1 MKKRQFIVVLITT
14 LVSVIFLSTVWEFWL
29 EGFISGIFFDDHE
42 AEPLNVRLEYIISIT
57 IFVILSLIFPAI
69 AGFKLIE
76 NDEKMQEKIKRLS
89 EEDYLTKLYNRRK
102 IHEIIETESKRSRR
116 YKSAFAVLL
125 LDIENFKNIND
136 TYGHKAG
143 DLILRELGRVLHENV
158 RKSDIACRFGGEEF
172 LLVLLDSPLQ
182 ASRQHIERIC
192 TYVKELQIRYGEQ
205 LLGTMTLSAGLV
217 EVPDND
223 LMTVDDLLRAA
234 DEALYAAKRAGRDRI
249 VAFSD
254 LPKK

>member
-14 LVSVIFLSTVWEFWL
+14 LVSVIFLSTIWEFCL
-29 EGFISGIFFDDHE
+29 EGFISGIFSDGHE

-102 IHEIIETESKRSRR
+102 IHEIIETEIKRSRR

-125 LDIENFKNIND
+125 LDIDNFKNIND
-136 TYGHKAG
+136 TYGHNTG
-143 DLILRELGRVLHENV
+143 DKVLVQFSDIIRHTIRE
-158 RKSDIACRFGGEEF
+158 SDIASRWGGEEF
-172 LLVLLDSPLQ
+172 LV
-182 ASRQHIERIC
+182 IC
-192 TYVKELQIRYGEQ
+192 PETTTEGAMSLAEKIRYNIENGSFEE
-205 LLGTMTLSAGLV
+205 AGNV
-217 EVPDND
+217 TASVGVAGAQHGDNVKS
-223 LMTVDDLLRAA
+223 LIFRA
-234 DEALYAAKRAGRDRI
+234 DQALYSSKKAGKNR
-249 VAFSD
+249 VTMGG
-254 LPKK
+254 